1 MAKYKKSALV
11 DHLADKLALSKRQAE
26 DVVDAVL
33 DYVTDLLKKGDE
45 LTFTGFG
52 TFLTKQRK
60 GRMGINPKDPSIKIQ
75 IPASTV
81 PRFRAG
87 KSLKEAVNK

>member
-1 MAKYKKSALV
+1 MAKYKKGDLV
-11 DHLADKLALSKRQAE
+11 EHLAGKLALSKRQAE
-26 DVVDAVL
+26 DAVDAVL
-33 DYVTDLLKKGDE
+33 EYITALLKKRDE

-52 TFLTKQRK
+52 TFLTKDRK
-60 GRMGINPKDPSIKIQ
+60 GRMGINPKNPSQKIQ

-87 KSLKEAVNK
+87 KSLKEAVK

>member
-1 MAKYKKSALV
+1 MAKYKKSDLV
-11 DHLADKLALSKRQAE
+11 DHLAEKLGLSKRQTE
-26 DVVDAVL
+26 DAVEGML
-33 DYVTDLLKKGDE
+33 DYITTLLAKGDE

-52 TFLTKQRK
+52 TFLSKQRK
-60 GRMGINPKDPSIKIQ
+60 GRVGINPKNPSQKIQ

-81 PRFRAG
+81 ARFRVG

>member
-1 MAKYKKSALV
+1 MAKYKKSDLV
-11 DHLADKLALSKRQAE
+11 EHLAEKLALSKRQAE
-26 DVVDAVL
+26 DAVDGML
-33 DYVTDLLKKGDE
+33 DFITSLLKKGDE

-60 GRMGINPKDPSIKIQ
+60 GRMGINPKDPSIKVQ

-81 PRFRAG
+81 ARFRVG
-87 KSLKEAVNK
+87 KALKEAVK

>member
-1 MAKYKKSALV
+1 MAKHKKSDLV
-11 DHLADKLALSKRQAE
+11 NHLADKLALSKRQAE
-26 DVVDAVL
+26 DAVDAML
-33 DYVTDLLKKGDE
+33 DYVTSLLRNGDE
-45 LTFTGFG
+45 LAFTGFG

-60 GRMGINPKDPSIKIQ
+60 GRMGINPKNPSEKIQ

-81 PRFRAG
+81 PRFRPG

>member
-1 MAKYKKSALV
+1 MAKYKKSDLV
-11 DHLADKLALSKRQAE
+11 EHLADKLGLAKRQAE
-26 DVVDAVL
+26 DMVEATL
-33 DYVTDLLKKGDE
+33 DYITALLKKRDE

-52 TFLTKQRK
+52 TFLAKERK

-87 KSLKEAVNK
+87 KGLKDAVK

>member
-1 MAKYKKSALV
+1 MTKHKKSDLV
-11 DHLADKLALSKRQAE
+11 EHLADKLALSKRQAE
-26 DVVDAVL
+26 DVVDSTL
-33 DYVTDLLKKGDE
+33 GFITDLLKKGDE

-60 GRMGINPKDPSIKIQ
+60 GRMGINPKDPSIKVQ

-81 PRFRAG
+81 PRFRPG
-87 KSLKEAVNK
+87 KTLKEAVNK

>member
-1 MAKYKKSALV
+1 MAKYKKSDLV

-26 DVVDAVL
+26 DAVEAVL
-33 DYVTDLLKKGDE
+33 DYVTALLKKGDE

-52 TFLTKQRK
+52 TFLAKARK
-60 GRMGINPKDPSIKIQ
+60 GRMGRNPKTGEQVS
-75 IPASTV
+75 IPASTT

-87 KSLKEAVNK
+87 KTLKEAVNK

>member
-1 MAKYKKSALV
+1 MAKQKKSDLV
-11 DHLADKLALSKRQAE
+11 DHLADKLAFSKRQAE
-26 DVVDAVL
+26 DAVDAML

-81 PRFRAG
+81 PRFRPG